1 MTEVVSGVT
10 DASLNKAEE
19 EIKTQKNE
27 EESQTE
33 LEHKYVFWVTM
44 RAQQ

>member
-10 DASLNKAEE
+10 DSSINKAEE
-19 EIKTQKNE
+19 EIKAQNIE